1 VSVVTAR
8 HGVRPNQVLRWRK
21 LAREGA
27 FSSSGDGAPVFA
39 LVRLMSEAAGC
50 WPAPLF
56 AESTPVGVSGELAEI
71 TLSNGW
77 RLRVAAEIEA
87 SVLHRLVATLKAAG

>member
-1 VSVVTAR
+1 
-8 HGVRPNQVLRWRK
+8 
-21 LAREGA
+21 
-27 FSSSGDGAPVFA
+27 
-39 LVRLMSEAAGC
+39 
-50 WPAPLF
+50 
-56 AESTPVGVSGELAEI
+56 VGVSGELAEI